1 MNIYRLLLILLVFFG
16 CKPSEARKPVQ
27 QNSGRFFDTS
37 IERNKALNE
46 KEYTAIK
53 NLVDEAQNPFVVS
66 DYGFW
71 YQYVQKNNQNEYT
84 PKFGDQVFYTYT
96 VKNLDGDWIYSSNET
111 TEKTY
116 FVEQEELFA
125 GLREGLKLMKE
136 NETITFIFPSQLAY
150 GYYGDNNKIGSN
162 TPLIY
167 EVTVQKILQ
176 NQ

>member
-1 MNIYRLLLILLVFFG
+1 MNVYRLLLILLVFIG
-16 CKPSEARKPVQ
+16 CKPSEARKPVL

-46 KEYTAIK
+46 KEYTVIK
-53 NLVDEAQNPFVVS
+53 NLVDEAENPFIVS

-71 YQYVQKNNQNEYT
+71 YQYVQKNNQIEYT

-96 VKNLDGDWIYSSNET
+96 VKNLDGHWIYSSNET

>member
-1 MNIYRLLLILLVFFG
+1 MNVYRLLLILLVFIG

-27 QNSGRFFDTS
+27 QNSGRFFDVS
-37 IERNKALNE
+37 IQRNKALNE
-46 KEYTAIK
+46 KEYAAIK
-53 NLVDEAQNPFVVS
+53 KLVDASENSFIVS

-96 VKNLDGDWIYSSNET
+96 VKNLYGNWIYSSDET

-116 FVEQEELFA
+116 FVAQEELFA

-136 NETITFIFPSQLAY
+136 NETIIFIFPSQLAY